1 VTDKSDTG
9 KSNNIIVTGIGVG
22 ALSMMVADLADEAE
36 ALELAKRIADQ
47 TGRTVS
53 VRDFRGAVLGK
64 IPGSKKN

>member
-1 VTDKSDTG
+1 MSDKSDTG
-9 KSNNIIVTGIGVG
+9 KSNNIVITGAGVG

-64 IPGSKKN
+64 IAGSKKN